1 MYERVTIMK
10 IIKIVC
16 SLAVFCCLCMTGCG
30 KGSENTT
37 DAAIEKNTTES
48 ITSINDTETS
58 APNFE
63 ISVSGK
69 TLSFPFKYEDLDKM
83 IDLSD
88 CQNVYFEESDFTV
101 CTVYNGMSRICTLFV
116 TGDVSEHTSE
126 TLVTLIEIDEPE
138 KGIFTL
144 NGLKNDTLEDFK
156 SEFGESETESDSL
169 YEHTW
174 GNIIL
179 SVFFDHE
186 TGEASSIELLDTDY
200 PHSL

>member
-1 MYERVTIMK
+1 
-10 IIKIVC
+10 
-16 SLAVFCCLCMTGCG
+16 MTGCE
-30 KGSENTT
+30 KGAENTT

-48 ITSINDTETS
+48 ITSINATETS

-69 TLSFPFKYEDLDKM
+69 TLSFPFKYEDLEKM

-101 CTVYNGMSRICTLFV
+101 CTVYNGMNRICTLFV

-156 SEFGESETESDSL
+156 SEFGESEIESDSL

-179 SVFFDHE
+179 SVFFDYE